1 EGLFDRVPESK
12 VVREK
17 MKDEGSKKDVVIQLK
32 NQGWAID
39 EIAKTLNLS
48 VGEVEFI
55 LDLEFH
61 KVGR

>member
-1 EGLFDRVPESK
+1 LFDRVPESK

>member
-1 EGLFDRVPESK
+1 
-12 VVREK
+12 
-17 MKDEGSKKDVVIQLK
+17 MQLK
-32 NQGWAID
+32 NQGWTID
-39 EIAKTLNLS
+39 DIAKTLNLS